1 MGVYKTFHRI
11 AERFYW
17 PKMRHDIASYIRG
30 CRSCIANKPEQK
42 APAGLM
48 AGKSDIQRP
57 WEQIYV
63 DIVGPLPKSIH
74 GYRYILSVMDYFSKF
89 VLYFPLRHA
98 TSKNVC
104 NLLVDHIFCMFGV
117 PRILVCDNEKQF
129 GGHEFRQLASKYN
142 IRIYFTPLYH
152 PQRNAV
158 LRAYIEKD
166 HRRCDEYLQ
175 KVACAIRSSKHE
187 STQQSPYFINFAREI
202 ILAGD
207 EHNPSNKD
215 NSVNREKGFQKLY
228 ADVRKHL
235 DAAFERHKTT
245 YNMRRRDVRY
255 TIGDK
260 VWHRNYGKSKGAD
273 YITSKFLA
281 KFVGPFSVRTVLNP
295 WTYELQ
301 DDNGK
306 SVGVWHA
313 KDVKP
318 DVT

>member
-1 MGVYKTFHRI
+1 M
-11 AERFYW
+11 
-17 PKMRHDIASYIRG
+17 
-30 CRSCIANKPEQK
+30 
-42 APAGLM
+42 
-48 AGKSDIQRP
+48 
-57 WEQIYV
+57 
-63 DIVGPLPKSIH
+63 
-74 GYRYILSVMDYFSKF
+74 
-89 VLYFPLRHA
+89 
-98 TSKNVC
+98 
-104 NLLVDHIFCMFGV
+104 
-117 PRILVCDNEKQF
+117 
-129 GGHEFRQLASKYN
+129 
-142 IRIYFTPLYH
+142 
-152 PQRNAV
+152 

-166 HRRCDEYLQ
+166 HRRWDKYLQ
-175 KVACAIRSSKHE
+175 KVACAIRSKQE
-187 STQQSPYFINFAREI
+187 SRQQSPYFINFGREI
-202 ILAGD
+202 ILARD

-260 VWHRNYGKSKGAD
+260 VWHRNYGQSKGAD

-313 KDVKP
+313 KDLKP